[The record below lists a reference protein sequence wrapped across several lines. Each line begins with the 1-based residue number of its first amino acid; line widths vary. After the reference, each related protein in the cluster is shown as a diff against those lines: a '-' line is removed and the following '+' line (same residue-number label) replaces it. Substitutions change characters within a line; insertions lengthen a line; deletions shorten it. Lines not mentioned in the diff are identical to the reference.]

1 MTFNVAEFSA
11 RVNQLGILKTS
22 NIAVEIFPGAN
33 FGLRRF
39 GSVFSDAANN
49 IRFMA
54 EATNIPGVSLA
65 TTEIRR
71 HGYGVIEK
79 KPYVPIFT
87 DVNISFRSDK
97 KGDLYNFFQ
106 SWMKMIINFDG
117 RGSINSISGLLP
129 NQSMYEIAYKE
140 SYICHLVMTI
150 LDTNGNEPIKIV
162 LTEAYPIFLGEMAM
176 AWQSTNDYL
185 KIPVRFTFKDWYLE
199 SNKITDFNNVN
210 PSLRPDIRPQPFNQP
225 LNQ

>member
-11 RVNQLGILKTS
+11 RVNELGILKSS
-22 NIAVEIFPGAN
+22 NIAVEIFPGN
-33 FGLRRF
+33 GFGLRSYGSEF
-39 GSVFSDAANN
+39 GDPVRN

-54 EATNIPGVSLA
+54 EATNLPGVSLA

-87 DVNISFRSDK
+87 DVNMTFRSDK
-97 KGDLYNFFQ
+97 KGDLYKFFQ

-117 RGSINSISGLLP
+117 SGSINSVSGLLP
-129 NQSMYEIAYKE
+129 NQGMYEIAYKNT
-140 SYICHLVMTI
+140 YICNLIMTV
-150 LDTNGNEPIKIV
+150 LDVQQNEPIKIV
-162 LTEAYPIFLGEMAM
+162 LTEAYPIFLGEIPM
-176 AWQSTNDYL
+176 AWQSTNDYV
-185 KIPVRFTFKDWYLE
+185 KVPVRFTFKDWYLE
-199 SNKITDFNNVN
+199 GSGNSINNPN
-210 PSLRPDIRPQPFNQP
+210 IQQPNPQPFNQP